1 MTARQRVAVAMS
13 GGVDSSVAA
22 SLLVEQGIETFGLMM
37 RLWSPGPD
45 QYNRCCSPQDVAV
58 ARRVA
63 NQLGIP
69 FYVLDAKEPFKHM
82 VVEPFIDG
90 YAKGV
95 TPNPCIA
102 CNKHIRWGFL
112 LDRALAM
119 GATYLATGHYARVMK
134 NNEDYQ
140 LLRARDP
147 IKDQS
152 YVLSVIKQEALAR
165 AFFPLGELSK
175 AEVRQHARRIDLPVA
190 EKPESQDLCF
200 VPEGDYRTFLHR
212 QAACLPPPGPITD
225 VQGNVLGFHQGLA
238 DYTIGQ
244 RRGIGIARPHPL
256 YVLEKVIATNT
267 LIVGP
272 HQALGRSRFIAGPV
286 NWVSGTPPQPPIR
299 VSVQIRY
306 RAREVSAKIN
316 LLEDDMVE
324 VDLEETLPDITPG
337 QAAVFYCGDVCL
349 GGGTIRP

>member
-13 GGVDSSVAA
+13 GGVDSSVTA

-45 QYNRCCSPQDVAV
+45 QHNRCCSPQDVAT

-63 NQLGIP
+63 NQLGLP
-69 FYVLDAKEPFKHM
+69 FYVLDAKESFKCM
-82 VVEPFIDG
+82 VVDPFING
-90 YAKGV
+90 YTKGI

-112 LDRALAM
+112 LNKARAM
-119 GATYLATGHYARVMK
+119 GATHLATGHYARVMK
-134 NNEDYQ
+134 NDDHYQ
-140 LLRARDP
+140 LLRARDH

-152 YVLSVIKQEALAR
+152 YVLSVINQEALAH
-165 AFFPLGELSK
+165 AILPLGDLSK
-175 AEVRQHARRIDLPVA
+175 AEVRHHARCIDLPVA

-200 VPEGDYRTFLHR
+200 VPEGDYRAFLHR
-212 QAACLPPPGPITD
+212 QGATLPPPGPITD
-225 VQGNVLGFHQGLA
+225 VEGNVVGNHSGLA

-244 RRGIGIARPHPL
+244 RRGIGIAKPYPL
-256 YVLEKVIATNT
+256 YVLEKDLATNT

-286 NWVSGTPPQPPIR
+286 NWVSGIPPRPPIHVR
-299 VSVQIRY
+299 VQVRY
-306 RAREVSAKIN
+306 RAREVPANID
-316 LLEDDMVE
+316 LLEDGMVE
-324 VDLEETLPDITPG
+324 VTIEETLPDVTPG
-337 QAAVFYCGDVCL
+337 QAAVFYDGDVCL
-349 GGGTIRP
+349 GGGTIQP